1 VIKNHTPEIVI
12 RLFLIF
18 YAGFMVCVRI
28 ASGTKDEFGYYPWLI
43 LYFGLI
49 LVYLSPLFFLIDLY
63 FVFSQRKEE
72 KAFNYVRVLLSVLFL
87 LIAFYRFSLD
97 RVEANRRYMLSVP
110 IIGAFFN
117 PTIFKN
123 T

>member
-1 VIKNHTPEIVI
+1 MIKNHAPEIVI
-12 RLFLIF
+12 RLVLIF
-18 YAGFMVCVRI
+18 YAGFMVYVRV

-72 KAFNYVRVLLSVLFL
+72 KVFNYVRVLFSILFFL
-87 LIAFYRFSLD
+87 LASYRFSLD

-110 IIGAFFN
+110 IIGSFFN
-117 PTIFKN
+117 STIFKN